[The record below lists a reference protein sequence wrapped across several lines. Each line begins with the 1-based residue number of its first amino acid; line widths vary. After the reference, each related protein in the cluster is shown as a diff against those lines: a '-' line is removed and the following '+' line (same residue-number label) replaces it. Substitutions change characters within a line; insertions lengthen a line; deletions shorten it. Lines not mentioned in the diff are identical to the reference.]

1 MRIITALEEML
12 EINNLATQLR
22 KKHQQQ
28 DERPKTT
35 AYEKPI
41 IIAKLRSR
49 LMSTELNLWTE
60 RTKLL
65 KICKGEYFQLVTN
78 AESALEA
85 ANPSPQKLK
94 RISWLYMKDR
104 IVTTVEEFLIA

>member
-1 MRIITALEEML
+1 
-12 EINNLATQLR
+12 
-22 KKHQQQ
+22 
-28 DERPKTT
+28 
-35 AYEKPI
+35 
-41 IIAKLRSR
+41 
-49 LMSTELNLWTE
+49 MSTELNLWTE

-85 ANPSPQKLK
+85 ANPSPTKTEENLMVV
-94 RISWLYMKDR
+94 LKDR